1 MGSGKTTVG
10 QMLARALQWRFI
22 DLDHYIEQSQGKSIT
37 ALFDE
42 LGEAGF
48 RLLEHEALKEVAA
61 LKRVV
66 VSTGGGAPCFHKN
79 MQLMRSKG
87 LTIYLQLSPEVLYER
102 LLPARKSRP
111 LLAGKSDEEL
121 LDFIRQKLAERED
134 YYKQAAVH
142 ADATAV
148 GVAPYLNIIERYNQL
163 EG

>member
-1 MGSGKTTVG
+1 MVNSVFLTGFMGSGKTTVG

-22 DLDHYIEQSQGKSIT
+22 DLDHYIVQSQGKSIT

-42 LGEAGF
+42 IGEAGF

-87 LTIYLQLSPEVLYER
+87 LTRSEEHTSELQ
-102 LLPARKSRP
+102 SR
-111 LLAGKSDEEL
+111 
-121 LDFIRQKLAERED
+121 
-134 YYKQAAVH
+134 
-142 ADATAV
+142 
-148 GVAPYLNIIERYNQL
+148 
-163 EG
+163 